1 MERLPYVP
9 QAPRYAMTAEE
20 LAFIIRSAVQGDGYG
35 RKKTHLYKMKKF
47 SGGIEGYPIWRQD
60 LLMCLDRE
68 GFTSEKDKA
77 IFTYKNLEGEAEQ
90 RISHLL
96 RPLSDESFT
105 AMIAVLDLLYG
116 TESDLDRL
124 LVKRIAQLPKLEV
137 FTRENL
143 GNMIITLNGAF
154 PALWRRNPE
163 ALRSTNS
170 DMLVRVLHLLPQV
183 DKTMFLFACH
193 SRGKPANLQE
203 LSVYLENH
211 MAVLK
216 ETERPTERLR
226 KGIPQVSKPAA
237 AKQRTVYVAQAHP
250 EVDFPDM
257 DASDFDD
264 DDWEET
270 YKLYLASQS
279 ARREQP
285 KSALPTANKASP
297 SPMTSR
303 VKEKE
308 REAPAKRT
316 QECIL
321 CRESHHVTSCD
332 QFLEMTPE
340 ERQIKMSTL
349 RACYGCLV
357 PGHSIKECKRRKRCP
372 EPKCKRS
379 HHPMLHDDAM
389 EEAIVKALY
398 DGLLPGEELLTDE
411 EDDDL
416 LFD

>member
-1 MERLPYVP
+1 
-9 QAPRYAMTAEE
+9 MTAEE

-170 DMLVRVLHLLPQV
+170 DMLVRVLNLLPHV